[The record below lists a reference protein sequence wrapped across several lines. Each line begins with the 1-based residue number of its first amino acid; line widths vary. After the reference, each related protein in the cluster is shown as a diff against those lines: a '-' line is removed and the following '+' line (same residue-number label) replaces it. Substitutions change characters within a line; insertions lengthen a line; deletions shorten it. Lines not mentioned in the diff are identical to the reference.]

1 MRFHIGAIPE
11 DQEFLP
17 EAQGW
22 RGIREPNPIW
32 LNLFAI
38 PVVIALMIVWA
49 LMIFFILV
57 LRGLPPIPPT
67 SSSLTL
73 NPALLILIL
82 VLLIPAHEF
91 LHALFYPDWG
101 LSSRTIIGVWLS
113 KGVFYA
119 HYEGKMGRN
128 RFLLIFLTPYLV
140 LGILPALVWALL
152 PANHLFSE
160 VSINLLYISLL
171 GSIFSSSDLVGV
183 SLVFLQIPAAAIV
196 RNKGWKTY
204 WKPEMSD
211 PVRSPDKLHA

>member
-1 MRFHIGAIPE
+1 MRFHMGAIPE
-11 DQEFLP
+11 NQEFLP

-32 LNLFAI
+32 LNLLAV
-38 PVVIALMIVWA
+38 PVVIAQVIVWA
-49 LMIFFILV
+49 LTIFIILG

-67 SSSLTL
+67 SSSITL
-73 NPALLILIL
+73 NPVLLILIL

-101 LSSRTIIGVWLS
+101 FSSRTIIGLWLS

-119 HYEGKMGRN
+119 HYEGKMRRN

-140 LGILPALVWALL
+140 LGILPALVWTLL
-152 PANHLFSE
+152 PANFLFSGAAL
-160 VSINLLYISLL
+160 NLLYISLL

-183 SLVFLQIPAAAIV
+183 SLAFLQIPPAAIV

-204 WKPEMSD
+204 WKPDVSD
-211 PVRSPDKLHA
+211 PVSSPKNLQA